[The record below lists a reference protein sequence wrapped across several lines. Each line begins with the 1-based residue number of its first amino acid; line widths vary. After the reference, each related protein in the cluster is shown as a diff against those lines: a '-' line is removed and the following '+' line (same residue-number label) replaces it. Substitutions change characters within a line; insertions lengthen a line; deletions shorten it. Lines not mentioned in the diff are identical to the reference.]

1 MQSLVKIQF
10 FQNGIFA
17 EGFAELFKA
26 LRLNKNIKHM
36 KINDNIIKSAIK
48 VLIESLEE
56 LKQLEELDISDSLI
70 GAKNSV
76 KLFEAL
82 KVFFLQ
88 FQKKLKQLII
98 FNEKAL
104 L

>member
-10 FQNGIFA
+10 FQNGINA

-26 LRLNKNIKHM
+26 LRFNKNLKHM
-36 KINDNIIKSAIK
+36 KLNDNTIKSAVK
-48 VLIESLEE
+48 FLIESLEE
-56 LKQLEELDISDSLI
+56 LKQIEELDISDSLI

-82 KVFFLQ
+82 KVRN
-88 FQKKLKQLII
+88 I
-98 FNEKAL
+98 
-104 L
+104 